1 MTASHHKSSFFTSLN
16 PSNIIKYPFFH
27 LKKIILKNLNHKNML
42 ENLNKTPRNFY
53 GGTHRNFQVKRISKL
68 HFPRSTLQTL
78 NSGLSRFETRLGLI
92 LKNRKSEN
100 QAFSACRGQKNTKI
114 KRFEKFA
121 YNAGAF
127 FLKRFYY
134 DPKSKTIKPLTQA

>member
-1 MTASHHKSSFFTSLN
+1 
-16 PSNIIKYPFFH
+16 
-27 LKKIILKNLNHKNML
+27 ML

-78 NSGLSRFETRLGLI
+78 NSGLSRFETGLGLI

-100 QAFSACRGQKNTKI
+100 QAFSACRGPKNTKI
-114 KRFEKFA
+114 KRFEKIA
-121 YNAGAF
+121 YNVGV
-127 FLKRFYY
+127 FLKKAILLR
-134 DPKSKTIKPLTQA
+134 SKIKNNKAPYPGLNHPRNF

>member
-1 MTASHHKSSFFTSLN
+1 
-16 PSNIIKYPFFH
+16 
-27 LKKIILKNLNHKNML
+27 ML

-78 NSGLSRFETRLGLI
+78 NSGLSRFETGLGLI

-127 FLKRFYY
+127 FFKAILLRSKIKNNKAPYPGLK
-134 DPKSKTIKPLTQA
+134 PKKFLKKRRKTSFTNVPKVSQTNTHVQNTHPFVYI